1 MITIEREF
9 FNLVKKIRDS
19 AIWCTI
25 NESKPSMF
33 WANILKDASMTMTV
47 SLREIIIPALAIPA
61 GSAAAERLFGM
72 LNYIKDSSRTT
83 LSQENTNHIIR
94 IRHNGPRI
102 GAINIEPYTDKYLE
116 KFERCDPLHVSG
128 KVSKAAKKVK
138 KLESE
143 NVYTNIFS

>member
-1 MITIEREF
+1 MGQHIERC
-9 FNLVKKIRDS
+9 FNDHDCQFERNYKI
-19 AIWCTI
+19 CTCH
-25 NESKPSMF
+25 
-33 WANILKDASMTMTV
+33 
-47 SLREIIIPALAIPA
+47 
-61 GSAAAERLFGM
+61 AAECLFGM